1 MISSKLNRYLKNP
14 NLIATALLARCGR
27 LLPDSWFLR
36 IKYFQVFGK
45 ILNLKNPKTFN
56 EKLQWLKLYD
66 RKPEYTVMV
75 DKIEAK
81 KWVADRIGDEYI
93 IPTLGVWDSAEEI
106 DFDSLPNQF
115 VLKTNHDSGAVIIC
129 KDKSKFN
136 IDEARKKL
144 AASLKRDY
152 YILGREWP
160 YKDVKRRILAEK
172 YMVDESGY
180 ELKDFKIFCFDG
192 KPAFIQ
198 VDFDRFADSGH
209 KRNLYSTNWEILD
222 FQYGYPSVRSHT
234 IERPVNLE
242 EMLQCASTLSKG
254 HPFLR
259 VDFYSINGS
268 SKFGETTFFPE
279 CGFGKFE
286 PSSADEKYGQN
297 LKISGGGKLTEV
309 QQITPKLYFGELTF
323 YPGCGFEEFIPEGW
337 DYKMGQLINLN

>member
-1 MISSKLNRYLKNP
+1 MVSRLLSPMISSKLNRYLKNP

-45 ILNLKNPKTFN
+45 RLNLKNPKTFN

-66 RKPEYTVMV
+66 RKPEYTLMV

-172 YMVDESGY
+172 YMVD
-180 ELKDFKIFCFDG
+180 
-192 KPAFIQ
+192 
-198 VDFDRFADSGH
+198 
-209 KRNLYSTNWEILD
+209 
-222 FQYGYPSVRSHT
+222 
-234 IERPVNLE
+234 
-242 EMLQCASTLSKG
+242 
-254 HPFLR
+254 
-259 VDFYSINGS
+259 
-268 SKFGETTFFPE
+268 
-279 CGFGKFE
+279 
-286 PSSADEKYGQN
+286 
-297 LKISGGGKLTEV
+297 
-309 QQITPKLYFGELTF
+309 
-323 YPGCGFEEFIPEGW
+323 
-337 DYKMGQLINLN
+337 